1 MFISWVWETVGWRVG
16 LRKYCSDL
24 NYVFWYAHGSGM
36 AHALEFKS
44 QGGRLWGTIYI
55 YDIFLLK
62 AALALSV
69 NCGMPE
75 LKSYIK
81 LLYYAESVVKSLSW
95 KHCVR
100 KCWLCNMFAL
110 RDSLRL
116 TDQLIAA
123 WAASI

>member
-1 MFISWVWETVGWRVG
+1 MHWSSNHKEVDFEV
-16 LRKYCSDL
+16 L
-24 NYVFWYAHGSGM
+24 
-36 AHALEFKS
+36 
-44 QGGRLWGTIYI
+44 YI

-75 LKSYIK
+75 LKSYIM

-100 KCWLCNMFAL
+100 KCC
-110 RDSLRL
+110 
-116 TDQLIAA
+116 
-123 WAASI
+123 